1 MVQTTARHKHQL
13 SSISWT
19 MTGLSTGCLIL
30 SSRFLTESSGPGHLN
45 LVIGDDYLTAQ
56 RDVDR
61 SA

>member
-1 MVQTTARHKHQL
+1 
-13 SSISWT
+13 